1 MADKLK
7 IYEDVLS
14 MTHDEIDNIAK
25 KDELDDKSLEYLYK
39 LVDIAKDIET
49 IMAMHDYSDDDGYSN
64 RMYPYYMYDGDMDM
78 RGNSYRKRDSM
89 GRYSRTGGYSRGSEM
104 RMRLE
109 QMMNDATTDHERE
122 AIRSALERM

>member
-1 MADKLK
+1 MADRMK
-7 IYEDVLS
+7 IYEDVLG
-14 MTHDEIDNIAK
+14 MTHDEIDNIVK

-49 IMAMHDYSDDDGYSN
+49 IMAMHDYGDDGYSGK
-64 RMYPYYMYDGDMDM
+64 MYPYYMYDGDMPM
-78 RGNSYRKRDSM
+78 NGNSYRKRDSM
-89 GRYSRTGGYSRGSEM
+89 GRYSREGNL

-109 QMMNDATTDHERE
+109 QMMNEATSSHERD